1 MGVIAGALALLAASW
16 FGGNWLIRRGLRAP
30 RIAEGA
36 TPGAVAWQAVEFTT
50 ANRKTLRGWWIPAA
64 ERAPALAVIHGWG
77 GNATM
82 MLPLVDAL
90 HRAGYGLLLF
100 SARNHG
106 ASESDSFSSLPRFA
120 EDLEHAF
127 DWLRARPEVDAQRVG
142 LLGHSVGAGAALLV
156 AARRREVAAVVSLSA
171 FAHPAGMMRRW
182 LRAKGIPFWPFGW
195 YILAYVQHAIGYRF
209 DDIAPQRTVADIACP
224 VLLVHGTE
232 DETVPVSDAHAI
244 LAGARPGLAR
254 LLLISGQH
262 EGFDDIAGP
271 LAQVVEFLDR
281 IDAPG
286 RESC

>member
-1 MGVIAGALALLAASW
+1 MAPGVIAGLLAIFAAAW
-16 FGGNWLIRRGLRAP
+16 LGGNWLIRRGLRAP
-30 RIAEGA
+30 RIADGA
-36 TPGAVAWQAVEFTT
+36 MPSGVAWQAVEFPT
-50 ANRKTLRGWWIPAA
+50 ANRKTLRGWWIPAG

-77 GNATM
+77 GNSAM

-106 ASESDSFSSLPRFA
+106 ASDSDSFSSLPRFA

-127 DWLRARPEVDAQRVG
+127 DWLRGRPEVDAQRVG

-182 LRAKGIPFWPFGW
+182 LRWKGIPYRPFGW
-195 YILAYVQHAIGYRF
+195 YILAYVQHAIGHRF
-209 DDIAPQRTVADIACP
+209 DDIAPCRTIAALSCP

-232 DETVPVSDAHAI
+232 DETVPVSDAREI
-244 LAGARPGLAR
+244 LAAARPGQAR
-254 LLLISGQH
+254 LLLVPGSH
-262 EGFDDIAGP
+262 EGFAEHDGP
-271 LAQVVEFLDR
+271 LAEVVAFLDR
-281 IDAPG
+281 VGVPD
-286 RESC
+286 R